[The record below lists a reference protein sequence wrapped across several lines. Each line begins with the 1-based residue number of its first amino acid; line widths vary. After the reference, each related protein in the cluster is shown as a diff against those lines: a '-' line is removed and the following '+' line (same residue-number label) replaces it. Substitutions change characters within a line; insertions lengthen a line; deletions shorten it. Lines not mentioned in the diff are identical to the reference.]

1 MNAYE
6 QRWYP
11 VARKETHADEPR
23 HRSWRLLGL
32 LRYLLPPFF
41 FCWHRRMSR
50 PFTRDGETYRVCLRC
65 GIRREFDVKQW
76 QTKGSYYRPANKPNQ
91 NEPSQEPKPRYQ
103 LVKGGI
109 GLDAERRRVPTTI
122 QCSIRVDGKP
132 ESRYLEKQ

>member
-1 MNAYE
+1 
-6 QRWYP
+6 
-11 VARKETHADEPR
+11 
-23 HRSWRLLGL
+23 
-32 LRYLLPPFF
+32 
-41 FCWHRRMSR
+41 
-50 PFTRDGETYRVCLRC
+50 VCLRC

-122 QCSIRVDGKP
+122 HCSIRVDGKP